1 MILKTTPGKWKPAE
15 AGQIAKDDTMLV
27 LTRKQGESIQIAD
40 NITIKVIKTAK
51 GAVRIGIEAPDNVK
65 VLRGE
70 LQEKLQ
76 AEATSVA
83 FTEINNRGTSVDWVG
98 YFPLPQTA

>member
-1 MILKTTPGKWKPAE
+1 
-15 AGQIAKDDTMLV
+15 MLV

-76 AEATSVA
+76 AEAASVA
-83 FTEINNRGTSVDWVG
+83 FTEAPNRGTSVDWVG
-98 YFPLPQTA
+98 YFPFPQTA

>member
-1 MILKTTPGKWKPAE
+1 
-15 AGQIAKDDTMLV
+15 MLV